1 MKFTWSRTA
10 IATALTAV
18 CIVVPCT
25 AWYLAGSR
33 ATRQQASRLEESP
46 RQQAHQE
53 ATRLAQQVARRLEA
67 MREAESR
74 RPFLDYLSDERFEQL
89 LEDCTYDATLR
100 SPLAEGPVDRLIW
113 AHFQIDDVGVITMP
127 TLHRDSRV
135 SRPTGDDTVSEGSIQ
150 EAILSELECA
160 SSEHLAALHR
170 TTSSGTPRQ
179 LPTPQGLVTVG
190 PFSWHT
196 VAIEDAPAL
205 VALREVATP
214 SAVLTQ
220 GFVVPGERIRSL
232 LEGALF
238 PADAHPGDPVD
249 VAEVAIPIQG
259 DRWSVTVDA
268 SRAFAIAAEEAN
280 RMESRFLIMF
290 VIGAFSAMIAG
301 GLVVLLVHETERT
314 ARERARFS
322 ASAAHE
328 LRTPL
333 ASLQLYGEMLAEGS
347 GDAAR
352 YVTYGRRVA
361 QEADR
366 LGRVVSNVLGYS
378 KLQRDGLAVNPRPGD
393 LEPAVRASIDRLRP
407 AVESAGATVD
417 VTVEQ
422 GVPHAVFDQDAL
434 HQILQNLID
443 NAVKFCRDAED
454 RAIHLT
460 VFTREGQPTIEVRDH
475 GSGVVPSV
483 RRKLFHAF
491 THHPDPDA
499 PAGLGIG
506 LALVRALAEAQGAE
520 VTYRGDAPGGGAVFT
535 VRLER
540 ASERP

>member
-1 MKFTWSRTA
+1 MKLPWSRTA
-10 IATALTAV
+10 VATALTAV
-18 CIVVPCT
+18 CVIAPCT

-33 ATRQQASRLEESP
+33 ATRQQASRLEDAP

-53 ATRLAQQVARRLEA
+53 ATRLAQQIALRLEA
-67 MREAESR
+67 MRQSESR
-74 RPFLDYLSDERFEQL
+74 RPFLDYLSDERFELL
-89 LEDCTYDATLR
+89 LEGCSYDATLR
-100 SPLAEGPVDRLIW
+100 SPLSEGPVDPLIW

-127 TLHRDSRV
+127 TLSRDSRL
-135 SRPTGDDTVSEGSIQ
+135 PETTGDQDASEGSIQ

-160 SSEHLAALHR
+160 SSEHLAALRR
-170 TTSSGTPRQ
+170 TTDGGPPRQ

-196 VAIEDAPAL
+196 VAIEEAPAL

-220 GFVVPGERIRSL
+220 GFVVPGDRIRSL

-238 PADAHPGDPVD
+238 PADARPGDPGE
-249 VAEVAIPIQG
+249 VAEAAIPIPG
-259 DRWSVTVDA
+259 DRWVVSVNA
-268 SRAFAIAAEEAN
+268 SQAFTTAAEEAS
-280 RMESRFLIMF
+280 RMEARFLTTF
-290 VIGAFSAMIAG
+290 LIGAFAALIAG
-301 GLVVLLVHETERT
+301 GVVVLLVHETDRT
-314 ARERARFS
+314 ARERARFA

-347 GDAAR
+347 GDPSR
-352 YVTYGRRVA
+352 YATYGRRVA

-378 KLQRDGLAVNPRPGD
+378 KLQRDGLAVNPRAD
-393 LEPAVRASIDRLRP
+393 DVEPAVRSSIDRLRP
-407 AVESAGATVD
+407 AVEATGASID
-417 VTVEQ
+417 LQLGPE
-422 GVPHAVFDQDAL
+422 VPRAVFDPDAL
-434 HQILQNLID
+434 HQILQNLVD
-443 NAVKFCRDAED
+443 NAAKFNREATD
-454 RAIHLT
+454 RTIHVT
-460 VFTREGQPTIEVRDH
+460 TSTDDGQPTIEVRDH
-475 GSGVVPSV
+475 GCGVAPSV

-506 LALVRALAEAQGAE
+506 LALVKALADAQGAK
-520 VTYRGDAPGGGAVFT
+520 VTHGDALGGGAVFT
-535 VRLER
+535 VRLRR
-540 ASERP
+540 AS

>member
-1 MKFTWSRTA
+1 LGKFVKLRWSRTA

-18 CIVVPCT
+18 CVVVPCT

-33 ATRQQASRLEESP
+33 ATRQQASRLEDSP

-53 ATRLAQQVARRLEA
+53 ATRLAQQVALRLEA
-67 MREAESR
+67 MRQAESR

-100 SPLAEGPVDRLIW
+100 SPLAEGPVDPLIW

-127 TLHRDSRV
+127 TLHHGSWLQQPSGTDI
-135 SRPTGDDTVSEGSIQ
+135 VSEGPIQ

-160 SSEHLAALHR
+160 SSEHLAALRR
-170 TTSSGTPRQ
+170 TSGGGAPRQ

-259 DRWSVTVDA
+259 DRWSVAVDA
-268 SRAFAIAAEEAN
+268 SKAFATAAEEAN

-290 VIGAFSAMIAG
+290 VLGAFSALIAG
-301 GLVVLLVHETERT
+301 SVVVLLVHETERT
-314 ARERARFS
+314 ARERARFA

-347 GDAAR
+347 GDPAR
-352 YVTYGRRVA
+352 YATYGRRVA
-361 QEADR
+361 QESDR

-393 LEPAVRASIDRLRP
+393 LEPPVRSSIDRLRP
-407 AVESAGATVD
+407 TLESAGASIEVQVD
-417 VTVEQ
+417 RD
-422 GVPHAVFDQDAL
+422 VPRAVFDPDAL

-454 RAIHLT
+454 RTIHLT
-460 VFTREGQPTIEVRDH
+460 VTGRDGQPTIEVRDH
-475 GSGVVPSV
+475 GHGVAHSI
-483 RRKLFHAF
+483 RRKLFQAF
-491 THHPDPDA
+491 THHPDPDS

-506 LALVRALAEAQGAE
+506 LALVRALADAQGAE
-520 VTYRGDAPGGGAVFT
+520 VTYDDAPGGGAIFT
-535 VRLER
+535 VRLGP
-540 ASERP
+540 AS